1 MFVLLFCFSLAD
13 WRDQKYGDWVEFLGR
28 RWAWLERSKTT
39 IRHGGLLHWFVFDF
53 CLGLCVCVCVC
64 VCGGGMDHRR
74 TETRDE
80 DDGVESAVTNDK
92 NPNQRIP
99 GRKNML
105 TRVKRAIKRR

>member
-39 IRHGGLLHWFVFDF
+39 IRHGGVLHWFVFDF

-64 VCGGGMDHRR
+64 VCVVEEWIIDEQKRGTR
-74 TETRDE
+74 TT
-80 DDGVESAVTNDK
+80 A
-92 NPNQRIP
+92 
-99 GRKNML
+99 
-105 TRVKRAIKRR
+105 